1 MVRFREDYECRKHT
15 NLTGGMEEFAMN
27 WDAIGAVGEL
37 LGSATVLVTLV
48 YLARQVRYARNEGR
62 RAISQGRIEALR
74 DLTALALE
82 ERNFEAVQKANEL
95 FGFGPTPGSWGST
108 MIERGMSVDE
118 MRRVLLQEVA
128 HWGYAVHVITHADE
142 LQAEELTQFSNWLKL
157 RYGTPGISRFIYE
170 TGLKGSSHPATIRG
184 FEKLMEQAADP
195 VRPDEMP

>member
-1 MVRFREDYECRKHT
+1 
-15 NLTGGMEEFAMN
+15 MEEFTMN

-82 ERNFEAVQKANEL
+82 ERNFEATQKANEV
-95 FGFGPTPGSWGST
+95 FDFGPTPGSWGST

-118 MRRVLLQEVA
+118 VRRVLLQEIA
-128 HWGYAVHVITHADE
+128 HWGYAVHVITHAGE
-142 LQAEELTQFSNWLKL
+142 LQAEELTQFSNWLSL
-157 RYGTPGISRFIYE
+157 RYGTPGISQFIYE
-170 TGLKGSSHPATIRG
+170 TGLKRSAHPETIRG
-184 FEKLMEQAADP
+184 LEKLMEQAADP
-195 VRPDEMP
+195 SPPDEMP